1 MDAEQALELLDQ
13 AAYRLVRGYANRES
27 IAYVVRLLDTGEV
40 RIIGP
45 SLPADV
51 VTDLF
56 GRAAQ
61 GYADSDADKAGSVN

>member
-1 MDAEQALELLDQ
+1 MEASEALSLLDE

-56 GRAAQ
+56 EKAAQ
-61 GYADSDADKAGSVN
+61 GYADSDAESAGTVN